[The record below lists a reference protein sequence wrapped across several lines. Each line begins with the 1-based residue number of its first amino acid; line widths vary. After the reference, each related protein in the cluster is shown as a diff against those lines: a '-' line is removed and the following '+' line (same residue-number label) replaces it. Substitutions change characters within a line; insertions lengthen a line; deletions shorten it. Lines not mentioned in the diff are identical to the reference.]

1 MSYQRDRASYRG
13 GRSYRGRRRRRKRF
27 DFKKLG
33 IIALSLV
40 VVLIAC
46 FVVYTK
52 LPVVQVKKAIAAGN
66 KHTQNAEYEAA
77 IDSYSKAIEIDS
89 KSVTAYSNMAGAY
102 LSIDDSESAKKVL
115 YKGWQ
120 NTDNEDLMDNY
131 HAVILNEAVNSM
143 NNSSCDISMVES
155 MLTVLEEDTG
165 NADAIRLIDSA
176 YARCY
181 EDSYKGDINALFR
194 PEYIHNKDEVKDDSS
209 FDKYAGIVG
218 RMLKV
223 YSEAPSE
230 ELKKV
235 ITEYLIPMGGSFTIN
250 LSDVPAYKDLI
261 GRVTTVLGSG
271 DSIDSLEA
279 CLDDALR
286 VQGIFADIFA
296 QLDVGN
302 VDELRDF
309 VVSDDYLALRDV
321 FLNKE
326 DTPQENTVYVPI
338 SREAIVLNCKDDK
351 WTYRFLDF
359 KENPTTAGVI
369 TLWAN
374 FFEDDGVQRC
384 SISYE
389 PASIED
395 NFYPHTTYSVTYL
408 YSYITSGN
416 STKVA
421 KKNYRLDTT
430 VEFQDGT
437 QEETIVGDWGGENE
451 WTMDIDTIESRI
463 KA

>member
-1 MSYQRDRASYRG
+1 M
-13 GRSYRGRRRRRKRF
+13 
-27 DFKKLG
+27 LG

-40 VVLIAC
+40 VVFAAGLVIYTRLP
-46 FVVYTK
+46 FVKVS
-52 LPVVQVKKAIAAGN
+52 KAIAAGD
-66 KHTQNAEYEAA
+66 KFSKNAEYEAA
-77 IDSYSKAIEIDS
+77 IDSYNKAIEIDS
-89 KSVTAYSNMAGAY
+89 KSVIAYSNMAGAY

-115 YKGWQ
+115 YDGWK
-120 NTDNEDLMDNY
+120 NTDNTGLLDNY
-131 HAVILNEAVNSM
+131 HAVILNEAVESM
-143 NNSSCDISMVES
+143 NNKNSNISMVDS
-155 MLTVLEEDTG
+155 MVTVLEEDTD
-165 NADAIRLIDSA
+165 NMDAVRLLDAA
-176 YARCY
+176 YSRCF
-181 EDSYKGDINALFR
+181 EDSYSDINALFR
-194 PEYIHNKDEVKDDSS
+194 PDFVRGKDAEESDSS
-209 FDKYAGIVG
+209 FDKYSSIVD

-223 YSEAPSE
+223 YETAPSE

-235 ITEYLIPMGGSFTIN
+235 IKEYIIPKENSFTLN
-250 LSDVPAYKDLI
+250 LSDVQAYAELLD
-261 GRVTTVLGSG
+261 RAASVAGS
-271 DSIDSLEA
+271 DESIDSMKA
-279 CLDDALR
+279 CLADSQR
-286 VQGIFADIFA
+286 VQGIFADIFT

-309 VVSDDYLALRDV
+309 VVSDEYLSLRDV

-338 SREAIVLNCKDDK
+338 SREAIVLNLKDGK
-351 WTYRFLDF
+351 WSYRFLNF
-359 KENPTTAGVI
+359 QENPTTAGVI

-374 FFEDDGVQRC
+374 FFEDDGVQRA

-395 NFYPHTTYSVTYL
+395 NMYPHTTYSVTYL
-408 YSYITSGN
+408 YSYITSGK

-437 QEETIVGDWGGENE
+437 QEETIVGDWGGADE